1 MAPETQFRRFLPIVQ
16 CMVAAAF
23 GGLGLW
29 QRSVIL
35 SQRAW
40 GEQTLW
46 ETTARFHVWPWPY
59 KFAVMLNMPAFL
71 GGTLL
76 AGPLSVMGAKLS
88 EIAEMGATLALVPLL
103 WFWVG
108 RRLDRR
114 SGQADRLANSRVPWV
129 FLMVFLIVC
138 LGGALLPLGYV
149 GFLPLGIAL
158 WMVAAPALVWLTRAR
173 TRSSPAR

>member
-16 CMVAAAF
+16 CIVAAAF
-23 GGLGLW
+23 GGFGLW

-40 GEQTLW
+40 GEQTWW

-59 KFAVMLNMPAFL
+59 KFAVMLNTPAFL

-76 AGPLSVMGAKLS
+76 AGRLSALGVRPS
-88 EIAEMGATLALVPLL
+88 EIAEGGATLALVPLL
-103 WFWVG
+103 WFWIG

-114 SGQADRLANSRVPWV
+114 SGQADRLADSRVPWAVLIV
-129 FLMVFLIVC
+129 FFLVC

-149 GFLPLGIAL
+149 DFLPLGIAL
-158 WMVAAPALVWLTRAR
+158 WTVAVPALVWLTRAR
-173 TRSSPAR
+173 TRKSPAR